1 MTSRTANLLLL
12 LAGAFWGMAFVAQST
27 AMSNVGPMIFV
38 GLRFVIAAI
47 LLAPLAVFEMRQAT
61 KKLPP
66 IAYFHFISTGM
77 ILYLVLA
84 LQQVG
89 LLTTTVTNSGVL
101 TGLYVVITPII
112 SLLLF
117 GQRPHIIV
125 WPCVMMTFGGIF
137 LLSGGALTTLT
148 QGDILTILCAIASA
162 FQLIFVGRY
171 ASKYKRPMT
180 FCFVQFS
187 AIALVGTSIGL
198 IFDPFS
204 WDIIMPALPEIL
216 FTGIF
221 ASAVTFTIQ
230 AVAQRYTTAPQAA
243 IFMSTEVLFAAFFA
257 VIILG
262 EHIAFIGYFGGLLI
276 FIAMILTQT
285 IPYMNIN
292 FMRKYSRS

>member
-1 MTSRTANLLLL
+1 MTSRSANLLLL

-27 AMSNVGPMIFV
+27 AMSDVGPMIFV
-38 GLRFVIAAI
+38 GLRFIIAAI
-47 LLAPLAVFEMRQAT
+47 LLAPMALIEIKRTSQ
-61 KKLPP
+61 KLPN
-66 IAYFHFISTGM
+66 IAYWHFFVTGM
-77 ILYLVLA
+77 LLYLVLA

-117 GQRPHIIV
+117 RELPHLIV

-137 LLSGGALTTLT
+137 LLSGGNLTSLT

-171 ASKYKRPMT
+171 AAKYKRPMT

-187 AIALVGTSIGL
+187 AIAIVGTCIGL
-198 IFDPFS
+198 LFDPIS
-204 WDIIMPALPEIL
+204 LDIIAPALPEIL

-243 IFMSTEVLFAAFFA
+243 IFMSTEVLFAALFA
-257 VIILG
+257 VIFLG
-262 EHIAFIGYFGGLLI
+262 EHIGLIGYLGGFLI
-276 FIAMILTQT
+276 FIAMVMTQT
-285 IPYMNIN
+285 IPFMNFN
-292 FMRKYSRS
+292 FMRKFSRS